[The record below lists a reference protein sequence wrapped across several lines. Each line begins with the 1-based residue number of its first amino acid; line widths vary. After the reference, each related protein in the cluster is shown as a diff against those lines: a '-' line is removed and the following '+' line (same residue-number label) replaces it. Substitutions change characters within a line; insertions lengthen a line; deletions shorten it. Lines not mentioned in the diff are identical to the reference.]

1 MGVIVGGPSCHGCC
15 REKEGWPSGRTGCRS
30 RTRHSSYAWPAYYHH
45 NYSLS
50 QLQIVQLFPN
60 KELQKCL
67 PARSL
72 PQSER
77 VSLWTRR
84 KLPTPLTTDNQPATN
99 IPLFVHTHLDDG
111 LSIDEATLKLVK
123 ELRTYLVTA
132 QALHLPKDTLAG
144 IVL

>member
-1 MGVIVGGPSCHGCC
+1 MQIENETFIIRMACLLP
-15 REKEGWPSGRTGCRS
+15 
-30 RTRHSSYAWPAYYHH
+30 
-45 NYSLS
+45 S
-50 QLQIVQLFPN
+50 QLFAEPAPN
-60 KELQKCL
+60 LSNCFQTKNCKSAYQPGPYPK
-67 PARSL
+67 AN
-72 PQSER
+72 
-77 VSLWTRR
+77 VSRFG

-99 IPLFVHTHLDDG
+99 IPLFVHIHLDDG